1 MGTEIEFS
9 RNPRT
14 SNSLQALKPRLV
26 TTEQK
31 GAGVFVAVFFRVIM
45 FGRHRVTWGIFVK
58 GRYASSIHTIWTG

>member
-31 GAGVFVAVFFRVIM
+31 GAGVFVTVFFRGLIC
-45 FGRHRVTWGIFVK
+45 FRTEQLEKGGGGGR
-58 GRYASSIHTIWTG
+58 